1 MGKKGG
7 GGGSA
12 PQSAYQVPQQ
22 PIAAQ
27 NMQDYITNYPKL
39 FELQQQYDPKLAQQ
53 QLDLLREFGGQY
65 DQVLNDQ
72 QKEIA
77 PYTYGL
83 QERLAKIAS
92 DGMMAGPTGAF
103 QRAFLDQ
110 LRAEVGPNAGSGI
123 GGDYVSRGFNQQNED
138 FKRYYQNLGTSLIG
152 RMPLTAGTTP
162 QFQQAGGQYGFGDFA
177 NNQQQGYN
185 TYVGGL
191 SNQQFYGGKA
201 PSSGGF
207 NWQGAL
213 GGLSSL
219 GGMFK

>member
-1 MGKKGG
+1 MGSKK
-7 GGGSA
+7 SSSP
-12 PQSAYQVPQQ
+12 PQPAYQVPQ
-22 PIAAQ
+22 PPTAAQ
-27 NMQDYITNYPKL
+27 NMQDYIANYPKL
-39 FELQQQYDPKLAQQ
+39 FELQKEYDPQLAQQ
-53 QLDLLREFGGQY
+53 QLDLLTEFGPQY
-65 DQVLNDQ
+65 DQVLNEQ
-72 QKEIA
+72 QKAIS

-83 QERLAKIAS
+83 TEQLAKIAS
-92 DGMMAGPTGAF
+92 EGMEGGANNQF
-103 QRAFLDQ
+103 QRQYLDQ
-110 LRAEVGPNAGSGI
+110 LRAEVGGNAGSGI
-123 GGDYVSRGFNQQNED
+123 GADYVSRGFNQQNED